1 MMKKITFLIAVLF
14 SVLNTNAQNDLWP
27 DESPNTGLNST
38 YFVQSVSINDG
49 DLLYGKIGA
58 FFTNNSGEL
67 QCGGFAVWSGT
78 PTQIAVWADDD
89 TTPDEKD
96 GFDSGEEIIWLGTND
111 NGLTT
116 FEASVTYAEGS
127 TGLGSSIFTPMS
139 INIISMF
146 AISNTQYCVND
157 VNDNGICDENENAG
171 CTNPLY
177 IEYNPNAIVDDG
189 SCILLIVEG
198 CTNQNADNYNSEANI
213 DDGSCTISGCM
224 NEEAENYNENANI
237 DDGSCI
243 ISGCTDS
250 TAFNFNAVATVND
263 NSCLES
269 INLEYDTVPTST
281 SINYN
286 ILANSTKFTLG
297 SSEISAEG
305 DIIGAFQIINGEL
318 VCVGYNPWEELD
330 IAIALWLDDPITEE
344 VDGYVS
350 SEPIY
355 WIANQNSTGMN
366 YLLNLTINE
375 FNIVT
380 EINVNTN
387 VTLGCTDQSA
397 FNFTAGAIEDGSCVA
412 IIEGCT
418 DENACGFVAE
428 ANTDDGSCY
437 TLNVEINISE
447 THINS

>member
-1 MMKKITFLIAVLF
+1 MMKKITFLIAVLI

-189 SCILLIVEG
+189 SILLIVEG
-198 CTNQNADNYNSEANI
+198 CTNKS
-213 DDGSCTISGCM
+213 
-224 NEEAENYNENANI
+224 
-237 DDGSCI
+237 
-243 ISGCTDS
+243 
-250 TAFNFNAVATVND
+250 
-263 NSCLES
+263 
-269 INLEYDTVPTST
+269 
-281 SINYN
+281 
-286 ILANSTKFTLG
+286 
-297 SSEISAEG
+297 
-305 DIIGAFQIINGEL
+305 
-318 VCVGYNPWEELD
+318 
-330 IAIALWLDDPITEE
+330 
-344 VDGYVS
+344 
-350 SEPIY
+350 
-355 WIANQNSTGMN
+355 
-366 YLLNLTINE
+366 
-375 FNIVT
+375 
-380 EINVNTN
+380 
-387 VTLGCTDQSA
+387 
-397 FNFTAGAIEDGSCVA
+397 
-412 IIEGCT
+412 
-418 DENACGFVAE
+418 
-428 ANTDDGSCY
+428 
-437 TLNVEINISE
+437 
-447 THINS
+447 